1 MVEEIEK
8 KLGENVWLG
17 GQQPSKDD
25 AEKFAALGA
34 QVPNVATHPNAFSW
48 YMLVSRFGED
58 VRATWTAATA
68 QNQAQ
73 AAPAQGK
80 QAAKGGKDAKKPQAA
95 AADGAAAAS
104 GDGAKGKKAGKKDDK
119 KNAKELAKQ
128 ERLRKRQE
136 EEAKKNEFVKDPDDR
151 CADKFGDLPLNRS
164 QCDPELRFQ
173 KQYVDVKNL
182 DASLKDQDVR
192 IRCRVHNARKQSK
205 KMCFVVGRQGTATVQ
220 AVLNLGDAVSEGM
233 ITYSSKIPNES
244 IIEIV
249 AQLVV
254 PDRPI
259 KGCTQ

>member
-1 MVEEIEK
+1 
-8 KLGENVWLG
+8 
-17 GQQPSKDD
+17 
-25 AEKFAALGA
+25 
-34 QVPNVATHPNAFSW
+34 
-48 YMLVSRFGED
+48 MLVSRFSED

-73 AAPAQGK
+73 ASAPA
-80 QAAKGGKDAKKPQAA
+80 QAAKGGKDAKKGQAA
-95 AADGAAAAS
+95 ATDGAAAAS

-173 KQYVDVKNL
+173 KHYVDVKNL

-192 IRCRVHNARKQSK
+192 VRCRVHNARKQSK
-205 KMCFVVGRQGTATVQ
+205 KMCFVVGR
-220 AVLNLGDAVSEGM
+220 
-233 ITYSSKIPNES
+233 
-244 IIEIV
+244 
-249 AQLVV
+249 
-254 PDRPI
+254 
-259 KGCTQ
+259 